1 VLDHITE
8 LCKNIFFSLLNND
21 DFHGSHTHTLTV
33 DLLHKRGNPLEHYSS
48 DQILSGMYYIDEE
61 TGIVAV
67 IPARNTVKPHAAS
80 TDI

>member
-1 VLDHITE
+1 MD
-8 LCKNIFFSLLNND
+8 
-21 DFHGSHTHTLTV
+21 HTHTHLQWTYYIS
-33 DLLHKRGNPLEHYSS
+33 GEPPEHYSS
-48 DQILSGMYYIDEE
+48 DQILSGIYYIDEE